1 MAYYK
6 SKEQRKQQMTNLTAR
21 YFALLYL
28 EEMAEESEASWELI
42 NQQLPTSTKIVA
54 DILDKD
60 PEIGEYALSI
70 EFARGWCD
78 AFCNG

>member
-1 MAYYK
+1 M
-6 SKEQRKQQMTNLTAR
+6 QMTNLTAR
-21 YFALLYL
+21 HFALLYL
-28 EEMAEESEASWELI
+28 RRWLTAREESGASWELI
-42 NQQLPTSTKIVA
+42 NQQLPTSTEDVLQRTSFALTKT
-54 DILDKD
+54 